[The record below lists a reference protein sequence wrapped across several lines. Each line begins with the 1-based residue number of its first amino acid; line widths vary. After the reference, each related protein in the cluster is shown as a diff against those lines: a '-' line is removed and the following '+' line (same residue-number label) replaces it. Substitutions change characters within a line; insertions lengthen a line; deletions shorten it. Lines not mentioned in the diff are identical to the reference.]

1 MDGFRGIDLPG
12 GRRQLAAPL
21 ATHRS
26 WVNVRGRS
34 AAIELTA
41 SFERALG
48 APMSDLLEPV
58 TRDSGFVHV
67 RIVKRLRSPPALC
80 TMFAP
85 SC

>member
-26 WVNVRGRS
+26 WVNVRFRN

-41 SFERALG
+41 SFERAPG
-48 APMSDLLEPV
+48 VPMSDLHL
-58 TRDSGFVHV
+58 DQDASDNGFAEF
-67 RIVKRLRSPPALC
+67 RRRPP
-80 TMFAP
+80 MP
-85 SC
+85 

>member
-1 MDGFRGIDLPG
+1 MDGFKAIDLPG
-12 GRRQLAAPL
+12 GRRQLTAPL
-21 ATHRS
+21 ATLRS

-34 AAIELTA
+34 DAIELTA

-58 TRDSGFVHV
+58 TRNSGFVQV
-67 RIVKRLRSPPALC
+67 RIVKRLRAPPTLC
-80 TMFAP
+80 TMFAQ